1 MRNAEGARTAGSLPR
16 TIAVAA
22 GAAIVVALLGGL
34 VTDTGAWYQALKKP
48 SWQPPGW
55 AFGPAWTL
63 IFTLIAASGVLAWQR
78 APDTRTRAWLV
89 SFFAING
96 VLNVAWSAIF
106 FGLRRPDIAVVEVA
120 LLWASIVLLV
130 AFIWR
135 FSRAASLLLL
145 PYLAWVSF
153 AGVLNFTVARLNA
166 TAM

>member
-1 MRNAEGARTAGSLPR
+1 MSEAEGARTAGSLPR
-16 TIAVAA
+16 TIAIAA

-48 SWQPPGW
+48 SWQPPAW

-63 IFTLIAASGVLAWQR
+63 IFTLIVASGVVAWQR
-78 APDTRTRAWLV
+78 APDSRTRHWLV

-130 AFIWR
+130 VFTWR
-135 FSRAASLLLL
+135 FSRTASLLLL

-153 AGVLNFTVARLNA
+153 AGVLNFTVARMNA
-166 TAM
+166 TGL

>member
-1 MRNAEGARTAGSLPR
+1 MSDGGAARAAGSLPR

-34 VTDTGAWYQALKKP
+34 MTDTGAWYQALKKP
-48 SWQPPGW
+48 SWQPPAW

-63 IFTLIAASGVLAWQR
+63 IFTLIVAAGVLAWQR
-78 APDTRTRAWLV
+78 APDNRTRSWLL
-89 SFFAING
+89 SLFAING
-96 VLNVAWSAIF
+96 VLNVAWSGIF
-106 FGLRRPDIAVVEVA
+106 FGLRRPDLAVVEVA
-120 LLWASIVLLV
+120 LLWASIAVLV
-130 AFIWR
+130 VFMWR

-166 TAM
+166 PPL

>member
-1 MRNAEGARTAGSLPR
+1 MSGAVGGSLPR

-34 VTDTGAWYQALKKP
+34 VTDTGPWYQALKKP
-48 SWQPPGW
+48 SWQPPAW

-63 IFTLIAASGVLAWQR
+63 IFTLITASGVMAWRR
-78 APDTRTRAWLV
+78 AADNRTRSWLI

-96 VLNVAWSAIF
+96 VLNVAWSVVF
-106 FGLRRPDIAVVEVA
+106 FGLKRPDLAVVEVA

-130 AFIWR
+130 VFIWR
-135 FSRAASLLLL
+135 ISRTASLLLL

-153 AGVLNFTVARLNA
+153 AAVLNFVVARLNA
-166 TAM
+166 TDL